1 MLFRSRNKHEQKD
14 DEKKDA
20 GNPQSLH
27 SPERD
32 KNASRAC
39 SHSKSKDDSKIMEG
53 TMKESLFAGVFVMD
67 KSLDTAPQ
75 ISNAHGAGILVGV
88 DLAESLNLHGAGKR
102 NQSVSQKIQL
112 CREKSDQKK
121 Q

>member
-1 MLFRSRNKHEQKD
+1 
-14 DEKKDA
+14 
-20 GNPQSLH
+20 
-27 SPERD
+27 
-32 KNASRAC
+32 
-39 SHSKSKDDSKIMEG
+39 
-53 TMKESLFAGVFVMD
+53 MKESFFAGVVVMD